1 MFNTRVILFFS
12 VVVVV
17 VVVVVVLIFL
27 NPNKREKDC
36 DYFAK

>member
-12 VVVVV
+12 VVV